1 MNGPAGNPAL
11 ASAPPVGVRLN
22 HRYRAGDARPR
33 PARRESTK
41 PVTTASAFDA
51 AAAPGGSSVFDAQA
65 PPDPAL
71 AADCVHCGFCLPTCP
86 TYMLWGRETDSPRG
100 RIVLIKGGL
109 EGGTALT
116 DRFARHFDTCLGCM
130 ACVTACPS
138 GVQYDKLLE
147 ATRPQIERQVARS
160 WADRLFRRLVFSLF
174 PYPGRLRLGIGK
186 LWAYQRSGL
195 QRLVRASG
203 LLNLLP
209 ARLRAMEALL
219 PRVSLTDGWTRPP
232 ARVPAEGTPRR
243 RVGLLLGCVQ
253 RVFFD
258 EVNLATVRVLAAE
271 GCEVV
276 VPRGQGCCGALM
288 LHAGLD
294 GDAADM
300 ARRFIDAFEAEAAD
314 IDTLVVNAAGCGST
328 LKTYGHLLRG
338 DPVYAERAR
347 ALAGKC
353 KDISELLDEL
363 EPRAPRRPLP
373 LRVAYHDACHLQ
385 HAQGV
390 SEEPRRV
397 LGAIPGLTLCEIPE
411 AGICCGSAGIYNL
424 VEPEAAGELGD
435 RKARHI
441 RSTGA
446 EAVVSSNPG
455 CLLQIAG
462 RLESSGPR
470 PATYHLV
477 ELVDASIRGAS
488 LPS

>member
-1 MNGPAGNPAL
+1 M
-11 ASAPPVGVRLN
+11 
-22 HRYRAGDARPR
+22 
-33 PARRESTK
+33 
-41 PVTTASAFDA
+41 TTASAFDA
-51 AAAPGGSSVFDAQA
+51 AASTGPRSAFDAQA
-65 PPDPAL
+65 PPDAAL

-86 TYMLWGRETDSPRG
+86 TYLLWGRETDSPRG
-100 RIVLIKGGL
+100 RIVLIKGGI
-109 EGGTALT
+109 EGGTAVT

-138 GVQYDKLLE
+138 GVQYDKLLA
-147 ATRPQIERQVARS
+147 ATRPQVERLTTRS
-160 WADRLFRRLVFSLF
+160 RADRLFRRLIFSLF
-174 PYPGRLRLGIGK
+174 PHPARLRLGTGM
-186 LWAYQRSGL
+186 LWAYQRLGL
-195 QRLVRASG
+195 RRLVRASG

-219 PRVSLTDGWTRPP
+219 PPVSLSSGWTRVPGG
-232 ARVPAEGTPRR
+232 VPAAGTPRR
-243 RVGLLLGCVQ
+243 RVGLLRGCVQ

-258 EVNLATVRVLAAE
+258 DVNRATIRVLAAE

-300 ARRFIDAFEAEAAD
+300 ARRFIDTFEAEAAD

-328 LKTYGHLLRG
+328 LKEYGHLLRD

-347 ALAGKC
+347 ALSDKC

-363 EPRAPRRPLP
+363 EPRATRHPLP

-390 SEEPRRV
+390 SQEPRRV
-397 LGAIPGLTLCEIPE
+397 LGAIPDLAVCEIPE

-424 VEPEAAGELGD
+424 VEPEAARELGD

-446 EAVVSSNPG
+446 EAIVSSNPG
-455 CLLQIAG
+455 CLLQIAE
-462 RLESSGPR
+462 RLESSSGHR
-470 PATYHLV
+470 PPTYHLV
-477 ELVDASIRGAS
+477 ELVDASIRGTS
-488 LPS
+488 LPA

>member
-1 MNGPAGNPAL
+1 M
-11 ASAPPVGVRLN
+11 
-22 HRYRAGDARPR
+22 
-33 PARRESTK
+33 
-41 PVTTASAFDA
+41 TTASAAGDA
-51 AAAPGGSSVFDAQA
+51 PTGPRSAFDAQA

-86 TYMLWGRETDSPRG
+86 TYLLWGRETDSPRG
-100 RIVLIKGGL
+100 RIVLIKGGI
-109 EGGTALT
+109 EGETAVT
-116 DRFARHFDTCLGCM
+116 ERFARHFDTCLGCM

-147 ATRPQIERQVARS
+147 ATRPQIERLTDRP
-160 WADRLFRRLVFSLF
+160 WTDRLFRRLIFSLF
-174 PYPGRLRLGIGK
+174 PRPDRLRLGVGK
-186 LWAYQRSGL
+186 LWAYQRLGI

-219 PRVSLTDGWTRPP
+219 PPVSLTSGWTRLP
-232 ARVPAEGTPRR
+232 ARTPAAGTPRR
-243 RVGLLLGCVQ
+243 RVGLLRGCVQ

-258 EVNLATVRVLAAE
+258 EVNRATVRVLAAE

-276 VPRGQGCCGALM
+276 VTRGQGCCGALM

-294 GDAADM
+294 GEAAQM

-314 IDTLVVNAAGCGST
+314 VDTLVVNAAGCGST
-328 LKTYGHLLRG
+328 LKQYGHLLRD
-338 DPVYAERAR
+338 DPAYAERAR
-347 ALAGKC
+347 ALADKC
-353 KDISELLDEL
+353 KDVSELLDEL
-363 EPRAPRRPLP
+363 EPRAPRHPLP
-373 LRVAYHDACHLQ
+373 MRVAWHDACHLQ

-390 SEEPRRV
+390 SLEPRRV
-397 LGAIPGLTLCEIPE
+397 LGAIPDLALCEIPE

-424 VEPEAAGELGD
+424 VEPETARALGD
-435 RKARHI
+435 RKAHHI

-455 CLLQIAG
+455 CLLQIAE
-462 RLESSGPR
+462 RLESSGRR
-470 PATYHLV
+470 PPAYHLV
-477 ELVDASIRGAS
+477 QLVDASIRGTA